1 MTPPKKSEKDLDER
15 AFRPMSLVTATW
27 AGVGSSAGEPNAQ
40 SLCVGMETLNEAP
53 AFSAR

>member
-27 AGVGSSAGEPNAQ
+27 AAVGSSAGEPNAQ